1 MNCTKTAERSQ
12 VDYCIVK
19 EINNVMG
26 VKVSTKWMKTCMF
39 LCIRLYSFYP
49 QCPGGGGGEGLVNY
63 FTTKPT

>member
-26 VKVSTKWMKTCMF
+26 GK
-39 LCIRLYSFYP
+39 
-49 QCPGGGGGEGLVNY
+49 GEH
-63 FTTKPT
+63 